1 MEQHTEPTQEEL
13 DQFFKQCQAENDAEE
28 NWWIDQHNGDY
39 HVDPPECFEDRADFD
54 RQFMSPREKRE
65 DDARRGYVAPIPTST
80 PIVYPVYDDDGTDEL
95 PF

>member
-28 NWWIDQHNGDY
+28 NWWIDQHNGEHQPDPPCCFENSDDY
-39 HVDPPECFEDRADFD
+39 HA
-54 RQFMSPREKRE
+54 QFLSPRQRRE
-65 DDARRGYVAPIPTST
+65 QHTASVSIDD
-80 PIVYPVYDDDGTDEL
+80 L